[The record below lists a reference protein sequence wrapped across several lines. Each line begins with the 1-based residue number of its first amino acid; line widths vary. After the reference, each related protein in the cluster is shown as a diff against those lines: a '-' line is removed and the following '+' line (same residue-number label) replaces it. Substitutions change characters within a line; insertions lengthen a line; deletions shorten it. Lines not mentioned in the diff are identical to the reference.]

1 MDKDE
6 TLDEF
11 VQILG
16 RIADLM
22 GSATVSDDEGANLDE
37 AIERL
42 RLSGNDKDA
51 DELAELVKRAE
62 ELKAQHQAKP

>member
-22 GSATVSDDEGANLDE
+22 EAASMSDDKDIDLDK
-37 AIERL
+37 AIEKL
-42 RLSGNDKDA
+42 RLSGNDDGA
-51 DELAELVKRAE
+51 DELAELVQRAE
-62 ELKAQHQAKP
+62 ELKAQHQAKS

>member
-22 GSATVSDDEGANLDE
+22 GSATVSDDESANLDGFGDGFG
-37 AIERL
+37 R
-42 RLSGNDKDA
+42 
-51 DELAELVKRAE
+51 
-62 ELKAQHQAKP
+62 